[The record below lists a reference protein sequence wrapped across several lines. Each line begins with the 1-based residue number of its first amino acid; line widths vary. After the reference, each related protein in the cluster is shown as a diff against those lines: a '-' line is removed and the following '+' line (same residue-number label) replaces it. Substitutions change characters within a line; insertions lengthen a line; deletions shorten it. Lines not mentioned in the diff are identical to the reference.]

1 MILADVD
8 KTKASL
14 RLHFMS
20 FTCGDAS
27 EQNVPAYT
35 EKCSVS
41 LRFTF
46 PFPSHTTQR
55 TFPARASCYIL
66 FPMNT

>member
-35 EKCSVS
+35 EKLTV
-41 LRFTF
+41 
-46 PFPSHTTQR
+46 
-55 TFPARASCYIL
+55 Y
-66 FPMNT
+66 